1 MLSFRGEQV
10 ERSGPVLKRRRTKS
24 RGTPSAPARPLAR
37 LRRLAI
43 LACTAVVTLMLSAAL
58 LVRGGGGGP
67 FHTVDAAVT
76 PTVETEGFPAPDY
89 GTGAA
94 ELADVDR
101 LVRTTLALVLMA
113 GVTALV
119 SLLGVIAADNLALE
133 GRRVVEV
140 MLGAPPGRM
149 MGGAAKWWGRC
160 LLCSLAVGAAV
171 AAGAAVVMTG
181 LAPPGISFATPSW
194 LSGLGGLL
202 VLAGLLAAAAV
213 LPVRSLYGPSRPLVQ
228 EAESQHLTDPRPR
241 RFNRVLMITL
251 QLSVA
256 VTIVA
261 ASGLFLLSR
270 GGDPWG
276 VAGTSG
282 PGAADAHPVL
292 GVLTPTGSAAGD
304 GAARAA
310 LYASALATVRRAPEL
325 VAESL
330 ATPGAWIGRGPE
342 VRTANECGR
351 CSNGGMPHPIHVA
364 IVKHHAVMPGFFAE
378 RGLPFVAGRGF
389 GTEGTR
395 AEGTGEVVINQAYA
409 RAHFLEPPVIGRR
422 VALGGLRG
430 EWHVVVG
437 VVRDGGGRGL
447 GASGSPH
454 SVYFSALDH
463 PPARIELV
471 ASVPAV
477 SAADEDDSVRIVR
490 ESLAGLPG
498 SGLALTG
505 LRPATEE
512 LERVYGTSVWLGG
525 ASRGAG
531 LVAALVAVLGMVGTM
546 RTHVRSRLRD
556 MGIRS
561 ALGAA
566 PRALKRLILREALR
580 MGVAG
585 VGMGLWGAMLVVGV
599 LAPPG
604 VDVFNAPLFLAI
616 AVIFVGGSV
625 AAAVPSAR
633 LAATAEPREV
643 MDAWAVGKP
652 PSASM

>member
-1 MLSFRGEQV
+1 MSPLHRERLK
-10 ERSGPVLKRRRTKS
+10 RSGPVRKRRR
-24 RGTPSAPARPLAR
+24 PNAAAALSAGHRPVT

-43 LACTAVVTLMLSAAL
+43 LTCTAAVALVLSAAL
-58 LVRGGGGGP
+58 LVRGGGAP

-89 GTGAA
+89 RAGVA

-101 LVRTTLALVLMA
+101 LVQTTLVLLVLA
-113 GVTALV
+113 AATALV
-119 SLLGVIAADNLALE
+119 SLLGVIAAENLSLE
-133 GRRVVEV
+133 GRRVIEV
-140 MLGAPPGRM
+140 MLGAPPRRLV
-149 MGGAAKWWGRC
+149 GGTARWWGRC
-160 LLCSLAVGAAV
+160 LLWSLAVGSVV
-171 AAGAAVVMTG
+171 AAGMALVMAG
-181 LAPPGISFATPSW
+181 LAPSGISFAAPSW
-194 LSGLGGLL
+194 LTGLSGLL
-202 VLAGLLAAAAV
+202 VLAGLLALATL
-213 LPVRSLYGPSRPLVQ
+213 LPVRSLYSPTRPLVQ

-241 RFNRVLMITL
+241 RFNRVLMIVL
-251 QLSVA
+251 QLTVA
-256 VTIVA
+256 VTIVT

-270 GGDPWG
+270 GGDPGG
-276 VAGTSG
+276 VSG
-282 PGAADAHPVL
+282 PRAADGQTVL
-292 GVLTPTGSAAGD
+292 GVLTPTGEAVENGS
-304 GAARAA
+304 ARAA
-310 LYASALATVRRAPEL
+310 LYESALATVQRAPEL

-351 CSNGGMPHPIHVA
+351 CSNGGMPHPVHIA
-364 IVKHHAVMPGFFAE
+364 IVKHHAVMPGFFAQ
-378 RGLPFVAGRGF
+378 RGLQFVAGRGF

-395 AEGTGEVVINQAYA
+395 AEQTRQVVINQAYA

-437 VVRDGGGRGL
+437 VVRDAGGRGL
-447 GASGSPH
+447 GASGSPY

-471 ASVPAV
+471 ASVSAG
-477 SAADEDDSVRIVR
+477 SAADEEDSVRIVR

-498 SGLALTG
+498 SGLSVTG
-505 LRPATEE
+505 LRPAAEE
-512 LERVYGTSVWLGG
+512 LKRVHGTAVWLGG

-531 LVAALVAVLGMVGTM
+531 LVTALVAVFGMVGTM

-585 VGMGLWGAMLVVGV
+585 VGVGLWGAMLVVGV

-604 VDVFNAPLFLAI
+604 VDIFNAPLFLAI
-616 AVIFVGGSV
+616 AVVFVGGSV
-625 AAAVPSAR
+625 TAAAPSAR

-643 MDAWAVGKP
+643 MDA
-652 PSASM
+652 